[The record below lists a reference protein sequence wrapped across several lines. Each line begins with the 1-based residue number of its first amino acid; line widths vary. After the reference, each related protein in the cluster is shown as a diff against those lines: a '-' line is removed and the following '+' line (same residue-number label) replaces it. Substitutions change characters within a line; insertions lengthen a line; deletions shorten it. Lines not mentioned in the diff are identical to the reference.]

1 MFTILLTVSLVII
14 DAVDSNCR
22 LK

>member
-14 DAVDSNCR
+14 DALDSNCR